1 MTVLPQ
7 VHRSSKC
14 WRYFVLLKFVL
25 YRILGFWLAKIHTV
39 QSNWNALNVSR
50 LWLVCCNPLLVC
62 SCKNTYNKPIANLNI
77 LGTSLLFKRGQNIH
91 FPLNSHST
99 ASLST
104 LRVTCDQAFFF
115 CFFFERHKGK
125 IGRGHDLRLRWGS
138 LRRIIYI
145 FCSPPGL
152 FNSPVIWRFFFLFS
166 MEY

>member
-1 MTVLPQ
+1 MTVLPE

-50 LWLVCCNPLLVC
+50 LWLVCCN
-62 SCKNTYNKPIANLNI
+62 
-77 LGTSLLFKRGQNIH
+77 SLLPHVRIH
-91 FPLNSHST
+91 IINQSLTLIFLAPVFYLKKAKIFTVFPLNSHST
-99 ASLST
+99 VSLST
-104 LRVTCDQAFFF
+104 LRVTCDQGFFVL
-115 CFFFERHKGK
+115 ERHRGIIGKG
-125 IGRGHDLRLRWGS
+125 RDLRLRWGS

-152 FNSPVIWRFFFLFS
+152 FNSPVIWRFFFLFLKG
-166 MEY
+166 Y

>member
-1 MTVLPQ
+1 MTVLPE
-7 VHRSSKC
+7 VHRGSKC

-50 LWLVCCNPLLVC
+50 LWLVCCN
-62 SCKNTYNKPIANLNI
+62 
-77 LGTSLLFKRGQNIH
+77 SLLPHVRIH
-91 FPLNSHST
+91 IINQSLTLIFLAPVFYSKKAKIFTSPKQSFNSQFIINGEGNLQSGVFF
-99 ASLST
+99 
-104 LRVTCDQAFFF
+104 LR
-115 CFFFERHKGK
+115 ERHKGI

-152 FNSPVIWRFFFLFS
+152 FNSPVIWRFFFLFL
-166 MEY
+166 MGY

>member
-1 MTVLPQ
+1 MTVLPE

-50 LWLVCCNPLLVC
+50 LWLVCCNSLPRHVRIH
-62 SCKNTYNKPIANLNI
+62 KPIADLDI
-77 LGTSLLFKRGQNIH
+77 LGTSLLFKKGQNIH
-91 FPLNSHST
+91 CLSPKQSFNSQFINDEGN
-99 ASLST
+99 
-104 LRVTCDQAFFF
+104 LRSGF
-115 CFFFERHKGK
+115 FFFERHRGI
-125 IGRGHDLRLRWGS
+125 IGRGRDLRLRWGS

-152 FNSPVIWRFFFLFS
+152 FNSPVIWRFFFLFLKG
-166 MEY
+166 Y